1 MSHRIVRHW
10 NSYDELSRIEARA
23 AERYTK
29 VGYDSSAWAVTSGE
43 ALEGYATRGLL
54 WVAEKNGE
62 AVGFATAERYY
73 PFFHLEELN
82 VLPDLQGLG
91 IGKSLLQ
98 AVIDEARKS
107 HFPFMSL
114 RTFLATPWSMGLYKR
129 CGFKITPELERPQ
142 YLAQHIA
149 HEQDLGVPL
158 SHRCTMILDLNE
170 HTRSNLAMA

>member
-10 NSYDELSRIEARA
+10 SPYVELSRIEARA

-29 VGYDSSAWAVTSGE
+29 VGYDSSAWPVTSPE
-43 ALEGYATRGLL
+43 ALEEYATRGLL
-54 WVAEKNGE
+54 WVAEKEGE

-82 VLPDLQGLG
+82 VLPELHGLG

-98 AVIDEARKS
+98 SVIDEARKS
-107 HFPFMSL
+107 HFPLMSL

-129 CGFKITPELERPQ
+129 CGFKITPEVERPH
-142 YLAQHIA
+142 YLSQRIA
-149 HEQDLGVPL
+149 HEQSLGVPL
-158 SHRCTMILDLNE
+158 SHRCTMVLDLNE
-170 HTRSNLAMA
+170 QARTSLASA